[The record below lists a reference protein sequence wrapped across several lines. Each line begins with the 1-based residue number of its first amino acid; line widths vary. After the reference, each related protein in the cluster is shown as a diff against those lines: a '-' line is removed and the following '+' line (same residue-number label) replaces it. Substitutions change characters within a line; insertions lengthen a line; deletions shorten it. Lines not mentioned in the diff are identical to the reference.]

1 MSDRVISA
9 FTTNSKQQESPA
21 DLKKQKQE
29 DLELSITE
37 EHPKVKIFLE
47 RQASL
52 HNEKLSK

>member
-1 MSDRVISA
+1 VISA

-29 DLELSITE
+29 DLEFSITE